1 MKPRWRLAALA
12 IVMLSCVGCDQA
24 AKALARESLSRIG
37 SISLFGD
44 AVRFQYAE
52 NQGAFLSLGSSL
64 PDHLRS
70 LLFVGGTSL
79 IVAGL
84 LVAMARGRHS
94 PAASLGLALL
104 AGGAVGNLIDRVV
117 YDGTVV
123 DFVSIGL
130 GGFRTGIFN
139 LADVA
144 ITAGVLVV
152 AFQTGREPDADRAAE
167 AAGTAGRPEP

>member
-12 IVMLSCVGCDQA
+12 LIMLSCIGCDQA
-24 AKALARESLSRIG
+24 AKALARESLTRIG
-37 SISLFGD
+37 SFSLLGD
-44 AVRFQYAE
+44 TVRFQYAE

-84 LVAMARGRHS
+84 LVTMAWGRHS
-94 PAASLGLALL
+94 PAGSLGLALL
-104 AGGAVGNLIDRVV
+104 TGGAVGNLIDRVA

-144 ITAGVLVV
+144 ITTGVLIV
-152 AFQTGREPDADRAAE
+152 AFQTGNQPDPANPADTAA
-167 AAGTAGRPEP
+167 TPET